1 MTNSHEQ
8 RRGEMSQ
15 ILELANKAFQ
25 KPVVNVKKTIEKK
38 RGKADQ
44 RVENLKE
51 N

>member
-25 KPVVNVKKTIEKK
+25 KPAVNVKKKK
-38 RGKADQ
+38 Q
-44 RVENLKE
+44 RRKREAK
-51 N
+51 

>member
-25 KPVVNVKKTIEKK
+25 KPVVNVKKKQRRK
-38 RGKADQ
+38 REAK
-44 RVENLKE
+44 
-51 N
+51 